1 MSITR
6 SEQIRQLAYKC
17 AVLAIQAADRITKA
31 RFEQEEQDW
40 LSLAEKAEKADKPK
54 RASMGRPYLRL
65 EMTERRIP
73 RVKRAR
79 ERTELKNPL
88 LVQKIALVVQ
98 KLALRSI

>member
-1 MSITR
+1 MTG
-6 SEQIRQLAYKC
+6 QLRTNAPQ
-17 AVLAIQAADRITKA
+17 QA
-31 RFEQEEQDW
+31 
-40 LSLAEKAEKADKPK
+40 SLLYHLVSGRNKIGQKRKPK
-54 RASMGRPYLRL
+54 RVGGPEIDDEIELR
-65 EMTERRIP
+65 RGVDGKIGRIP

>member
-1 MSITR
+1 MVAHQFCRLGSPPP
-6 SEQIRQLAYKC
+6 LYKPPI
-17 AVLAIQAADRITKA
+17 ASQKPGSNRKNKIGYVLRRRLK
-31 RFEQEEQDW
+31 RPN
-40 LSLAEKAEKADKPK
+40 KPK

>member
-1 MSITR
+1 
-6 SEQIRQLAYKC
+6 
-17 AVLAIQAADRITKA
+17 
-31 RFEQEEQDW
+31 
-40 LSLAEKAEKADKPK
+40 
-54 RASMGRPYLRL
+54 MGRPYLRL